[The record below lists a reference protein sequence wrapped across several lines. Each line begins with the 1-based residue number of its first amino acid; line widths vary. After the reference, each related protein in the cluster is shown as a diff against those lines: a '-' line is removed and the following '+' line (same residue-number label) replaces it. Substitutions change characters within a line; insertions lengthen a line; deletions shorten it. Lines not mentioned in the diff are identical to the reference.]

1 MRIRDGGP
9 VRRHERLIELN
20 HLSLHFLMVWARMF
34 LARRVLPRLRDVLS
48 LKAALLD
55 LLPECFILGRGN
67 RGEGFVQGNDVAAQL
82 QQSMVRDGG
91 RVMERK
97 WFAIL
102 GLVVKQC
109 NVPWKNKDQ
118 ASEAVKLA
126 LGIVNLSKTV
136 GGDFM
141 AYPKSLVELSDPE
154 LDEAVRDMMDLIQ
167 KMTGIDPATL
177 KKEAA
182 DVGEDEQEPV
192 DDFSVD
198 GGSGEAAPSPS
209 TAADTSAEAGMEA
222 GDIGA
227 ADGQSASS
235 ASEFTTA
242 DCLKAFMITST
253 DTALSVA
260 DRRDVLEQMKDWWK
274 ELLPDHLD
282 FVRACLTTADK
293 IVKGELQADAAR
305 RYLEGLL

>member
-1 MRIRDGGP
+1 MTKHESPPFKMIIDGGKLVP
-9 VRRHERLIELN
+9 ATAYDAERLDTY
-20 HLSLHFLMVWARMF
+20 
-34 LARRVLPRLRDVLS
+34 RRGTPVNV
-48 LKAALLD
+48 
-55 LLPECFILGRGN
+55 
-67 RGEGFVQGNDVAAQL
+67 V
-82 QQSMVRDGG
+82 MVRDGG

-136 GGDFM
+136 GGEFM

-182 DVGEDEQEPV
+182 DVGGEDEQPDPSENPPSSDGNGSDGSTAHPGAPAVAADPIEPA
-192 DDFSVD
+192 
-198 GGSGEAAPSPS
+198 EAADQEAGEHEADHPD
-209 TAADTSAEAGMEA
+209 TAAPASDLIALKRECL
-222 GDIGA
+222 DKFLA
-227 ADGQSASS
+227 AATDPTAPDAKDRQSTVIFAKDAWKAS
-235 ASEFTTA
+235 
-242 DCLKAFMITST
+242 
-253 DTALSVA
+253 
-260 DRRDVLEQMKDWWK
+260 
-274 ELLPDHLD
+274 LPGHLD
-282 FVRACLTTADK
+282 FVKACTDTANK
-293 IVKGELQADAAR
+293 VVKGELQAPAAR
-305 RYLEGLL
+305 KYLEGLL